1 MNPTLKVLRAALDPV
16 PGAQTARAAAST
28 RPAATAT
35 GLRVI
40 VPPRK
45 KGGTTAGKPIMRG
58 LGKERQV
65 ESPLS
70 VASISTHVLDT
81 ERGRPARGVHVAL
94 YRAGELVADGETDDD
109 GRIPSLADALEP
121 GAYSLVFHPP

>member
-1 MNPTLKVLRAALDPV
+1 
-16 PGAQTARAAAST
+16 
-28 RPAATAT
+28 
-35 GLRVI
+35 
-40 VPPRK
+40 
-45 KGGTTAGKPIMRG
+45 MRG

-121 GAYSLVFHPP
+121 GAYSLVFHPPSPFFTRVELELRLEDGHYHVPLLLSPYACTTYRGS